1 MRLRVISFNIVAA
14 LAAGLGLVTPTLA
27 QTAGEILTVEQLLKS
42 GWQVVGFSGAGGN
55 RMGLVLF
62 RHATETYL
70 VQCLTGYDDTVVV
83 SCYELH

>member
-1 MRLRVISFNIVAA
+1 LTPAERQAPNGRLTLKNSPHRHVAVLRA
-14 LAAGLGLVTPTLA
+14 HNKNADLHFRRSP
-27 QTAGEILTVEQLLKS
+27 Q
-42 GWQVVGFSGAGGN
+42 VGFSGAGGN

-70 VQCLTGYDDTVVV
+70 VQCLTGYDDMVVV